1 MVRRSLLRSAI
12 AVIVIF
18 LGMFAAA
25 MKVATGYSD
34 PALQTIAIGSAIIFG
49 IGLVLAAMIGW
60 STFRSIAREE
70 SLEFRYHSK
79 LDRIFRSVLALGGLE
94 FESES
99 YASVYRYRVLFR

>member
-1 MVRRSLLRSAI
+1 LLRSAI
-12 AVIVIF
+12 AVNVIF
-18 LGMFAAA
+18 LGTFAAA

-34 PALQTIAIGSAIIFG
+34 HAVKPFGIGSAFIFG

-79 LDRIFRSVLALGGLE
+79 LDRTFRSVLALGALE
-94 FESES
+94 FDIES
-99 YASVYRYRVLFR
+99 APNVYRYRVLFR